1 MKVLF
6 EGNTSKI
13 GQIEALLLITGTMKK
28 DERGRRIAKGKVIS
42 VGVRTNVLPWH
53 EQRAFRSPVFT
64 KLYLLTLDDRLRYF
78 CRWFNV
84 KFYYDVRMDY
94 ANMQVPAKEADKLKF
109 LVEQGFN
116 LLQQEKPEDAER
128 IRQLLPKG
136 ILNSLE
142 QKVVESDSG
151 DGDSPVEEENDEQ
164 S

>member
-1 MKVLF
+1 M
-6 EGNTSKI
+6 
-13 GQIEALLLITGTMKK
+13 LITGTMKR
-28 DERGRRIAKGKVIS
+28 DERGRRIAKGKVIPLE
-42 VGVRTNVLPWH
+42 VGTSVLPWH

-64 KLYLLTLDDRLRYF
+64 RPYLLTLDDRLRYF

-84 KFYYDVRMDY
+84 KFFYDLRVDY

-109 LVEQGFN
+109 LIEQGFN

-128 IRQLLPKG
+128 IRKLLPKG

-142 QKVVESDSG
+142 KVEIPDSG
-151 DGDSPVEEENDEQ
+151 DGGNPVKEENDEQ